1 MLKSVIN
8 NVPRFF
14 FSNADPSGKGS
25 TKEWVEKLIIVGYPK
40 AATSVHITGQS
51 HIQCFIHI
59 KIKSCGDIVLFTY
72 YRLNLIYRYM

>member
-8 NVPRFF
+8 NVPHFF

-51 HIQCFIHI
+51 QTHI
-59 KIKSCGDIVLFTY
+59 KRKSQDDVVILHITG
-72 YRLNLIYRYM
+72 

>member
-1 MLKSVIN
+1 M
-8 NVPRFF
+8 FHTF

-51 HIQCFIHI
+51 QTHI
-59 KIKSCGDIVLFTY
+59 KRKSHDDVVILHITG
-72 YRLNLIYRYM
+72 

>member
-1 MLKSVIN
+1 MFKKCYKQCSTL
-8 NVPRFF
+8 F

-51 HIQCFIHI
+51 QTHI
-59 KIKSCGDIVLFTY
+59 KRKSQDDVVILHITG
-72 YRLNLIYRYM
+72 

>member
-8 NVPRFF
+8 NVPHFF

-51 HIQCFIHI
+51 QTHI
-59 KIKSCGDIVLFTY
+59 KINHMMMYCLHITG
-72 YRLNLIYRYM
+72 YR

>member
-51 HIQCFIHI
+51 QTHI
-59 KIKSCGDIVLFTY
+59 KINHTMMYCLYITG
-72 YRLNLIYRYM
+72 